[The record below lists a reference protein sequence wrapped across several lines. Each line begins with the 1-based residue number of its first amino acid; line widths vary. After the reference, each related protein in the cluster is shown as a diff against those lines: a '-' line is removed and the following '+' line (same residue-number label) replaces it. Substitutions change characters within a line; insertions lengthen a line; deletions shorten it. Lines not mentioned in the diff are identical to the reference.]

1 LAATQSD
8 LSGMSHTTEI
18 EKPGGSEGNRLMP
31 SESRHEPVPIQRRKS
46 SGMSWLS
53 CEYGRDFVFPDKLK
67 RVIVSNK
74 LFAIAEQFLVQNCW
88 IKGKSHDLLLE
99 HCCAVIGQPCL
110 ECISDS

>member
-8 LSGMSHTTEI
+8 LSGMSPTTEI
-18 EKPGGSEGNRLMP
+18 EKAGGSEGN
-31 SESRHEPVPIQRRKS
+31 
-46 SGMSWLS
+46 MSWLS
-53 CEYGRDFVFPDKLK
+53 CEYDRDFVFPDKLK

-110 ECISDS
+110 DCISDS